1 MKFKLEEISSLSGRS
16 CKIYSVMAEGEE
28 YSLFEQFLME
38 NHATHREEI
47 RSINRRLQVMGRET
61 GARETF
67 FKDKEGLPG
76 DGVCALYDD
85 TDKKLR
91 LYCVRYGN
99 IAVILGGGGEKNTRT
114 WQEDPK
120 LKQEAERMIEI
131 SKIITEAIKNR
142 ETQITEDGFTELN
155 FESYE

>member
-1 MKFKLEEISSLSGRS
+1 MRFELAEIPHLSGSS
-16 CKIYSVMAEGEE
+16 CKIYSVIAEGEE
-28 YSLFEQFLME
+28 LSLFERFLIE
-38 NHATHREEI
+38 NFDTHKEEVK
-47 RSINRRLQVMGRET
+47 SINRRLQVMGRST
-61 GARETF
+61 GAREHF

-85 TDKKLR
+85 PDKKLR

-114 WQEDPK
+114 WQDDPK
-120 LKQEAERMIEI
+120 LKREAERMIEI